1 VIRPRRASGTPR
13 FERWWLLAWA
23 AGWSAVF
30 VIALV
35 DVGFQRVL
43 RGSPF
48 LTAWTDASNLLL
60 VTSIGAALTPLVF
73 AAFRRWAPG
82 TGPLRSRAPLYAGVA
97 VAFWLSWAVAHA
109 LLGEIGAIRLGDS
122 PLPFRDRLP
131 GLLAA
136 HGFNSLILFG
146 VMVALYEAV
155 QYTRAARRQ
164 EVRASALR
172 AELSRAEMA
181 ALGAQLDPHFFF
193 NTLHVVSGL
202 MGRDVASARR
212 VLDDL
217 GELLRGS
224 LAHHRARLVP
234 LSTELRLVER
244 YTAIQRARFGERLEV
259 EFSVDEQT
267 LGLRVPPLL
276 LQPLVENAIHH
287 GVARLP
293 EGGRVSIGAAR
304 ADGELTLTVADSGA
318 GFARRRPEPP
328 RERIGI
334 GGTRAR
340 LALIFGEEASLD
352 FTYPESGGFAA
363 AVRLPAVE
371 EGGGDAD

>member
-1 VIRPRRASGTPR
+1 VISPRRASGTPR
-13 FERWWLLAWA
+13 FERKWLLAWA

-30 VIALV
+30 VIAMV

-43 RGSPF
+43 GGRPF
-48 LTAWTDASNLLL
+48 LTSWTDVSNQLAVAS
-60 VTSIGAALTPLVF
+60 VGAALTPLVF
-73 AAFRRWAPG
+73 LAFRRVAPG
-82 TGPLRSRAPLYAGVA
+82 TGPLRSRAIWYAGLGI
-97 VAFWLSWAVAHA
+97 AFWLIWGGMHAVFA
-109 LLGEIGAIRLGDS
+109 EIGVVRLGDS
-122 PLPFRDRLP
+122 TLPFRD
-131 GLLAA
+131 LLFRYLAG

-202 MGRDVASARR
+202 MSRDVASARR
-212 VLDDL
+212 VLEDL

-224 LAHHRARLVP
+224 LAHQQARLVP
-234 LSTELRLVER
+234 LATELRLIER
-244 YTAIQRARFGERLEV
+244 YTCIQKARFGERLEV
-259 EFSVDEQT
+259 AFSVEEGT
-267 LGLRVPPLL
+267 LGLQVPPLL
-276 LQPLVENAIHH
+276 LQPLVENAIQH
-287 GVARLP
+287 GVARQRD
-293 EGGRVSIGAAR
+293 GGRIHIASSR
-304 ADGELTLTVADSGA
+304 TDGVLILTVADSGR
-318 GFARRRPEPP
+318 GFDGQSPEPP

-340 LALIFGEEASLD
+340 LRLIFGEDAALD
-352 FTYPESGGFAA
+352 FTCPEGGGFVS
-363 AVRLPAVE
+363 AVRLPATEEEVE
-371 EGGGDAD
+371 DAD